1 MASILSDKPE
11 VELLDGRAYSKVS
24 PKARHASVQGRLM
37 TIIEDLAGDRGFSG
51 TEWRF
56 KIGRADDTN
65 TTFVPDVAYVSFER
79 LRAIPEKQR
88 DEPPFAPDIAVEVR
102 SPSDNLAFLR
112 RKIERYLQTGSV
124 LVLVADPDRRSIA
137 AHDSHGVRDY
147 AAGDRFEHQAVPWLR
162 FNVSSVFARLDSL
175 LDKPVRGSL

>member
-1 MASILSDKPE
+1 MATTIQSDKPE
-11 VELLDGRAYSKVS
+11 IELLDGRAYPKVS
-24 PKARHASVQGRLM
+24 PKARHASVQGRLI
-37 TIIEDLAGDRGFSG
+37 TIIEELASDRGFSG

-124 LVLVADPDRRSIA
+124 LVLVADPDTRTIV
-137 AHDSHGVRDY
+137 AHDAHGVRNY
-147 AAGDRFEHQAVPWLR
+147 ATGDTFEHSAVPWLA
-162 FNVSSVFARLDSL
+162 FDVAIIFAKLDL
-175 LDKPVRGSL
+175 LKS

>member
-11 VELLDGRAYSKVS
+11 IELLDGRPHPKVS
-24 PKARHASVQGRLM
+24 PKARHAGAQGALWRV
-37 TIIEDLAGDRGFSG
+37 IEDLAGDRGFAG

-88 DEPPFAPDIAVEVR
+88 DELPFAPDIAAEVR

-124 LVLVADPDRRSIA
+124 LVLVADPHKRTIV
-137 AHDSHGVRDY
+137 AHDSHSVRNY
-147 AAGDRFEHQAVPWLR
+147 ATGDRFEHSAVPWLT
-162 FNVSSVFARLDSL
+162 FDVAAIFAKLDL
-175 LDKPVRGSL
+175 LQG

>member
-1 MASILSDKPE
+1 MASTLSDKPE
-11 VELLDGRAYSKVS
+11 IELLDGRAYPKVN
-24 PKARHASVQGRLM
+24 PKAKHAGVQGALWRV
-37 TIIEDLAGDRGFSG
+37 IEDLAGDSGFVG
-51 TEWRF
+51 LEWRF

-88 DEPPFAPDIAVEVR
+88 EEPPFAPDIAVEVR

-124 LVLVADPDRRSIA
+124 LVLVADPDKRTIV
-137 AHDSHGVRDY
+137 AHSSDKVRIY
-147 AAGDRFEHQAVPWLR
+147 AVGDRFEHSAVPWL
-162 FNVSSVFARLDSL
+162 VFDVAVIFAKLDL
-175 LDKPVRGSL
+175 LKD

>member
-11 VELLDGRAYSKVS
+11 IELLDGRAYPKVS

-37 TIIEDLAGDRGFSG
+37 TMIDELAGDRGFSG

-65 TTFVPDVAYVSFER
+65 TTFVPDVSYVSLER
-79 LRAIPEKQR
+79 LRAIPEKER
-88 DEPPFAPDIAVEVR
+88 EEPPFAPDIAVEVR

-112 RKIERYLQTGSV
+112 RKIERYLRTGSV
-124 LVLVADPDRRSIA
+124 LVLVADPDKRTIA
-137 AHDSHGVRDY
+137 AHDSGGVRNY
-147 AAGDRFEHQAVPWLR
+147 AAGDHFEHSAVPWLR
-162 FNVSSVFARLDSL
+162 FDVAVIFAKLDL
-175 LDKPVRGSL
+175 LKD

>member
-1 MASILSDKPE
+1 MATTIQSDKPE
-11 VELLDGRAYSKVS
+11 IELLDGRAYPKVS
-24 PKARHASVQGRLM
+24 PKARHSGVQGELWRVIQDM
-37 TIIEDLAGDRGFSG
+37 AGDCGFAR

-65 TTFVPDVAYVSFER
+65 TTFVPDVGYVSFER
-79 LRAIPEKQR
+79 LHEIPEKER

-124 LVLVADPDRRSIA
+124 LVLVADPDKRTIA
-137 AHDSHGVRDY
+137 AHDPHGVRNY
-147 AAGDRFEHQAVPWLR
+147 ATGNRFEHSAVPWLT
-162 FNVSSVFARLDSL
+162 FDVAVIFAKLDL
-175 LDKPVRGSL
+175 LKD